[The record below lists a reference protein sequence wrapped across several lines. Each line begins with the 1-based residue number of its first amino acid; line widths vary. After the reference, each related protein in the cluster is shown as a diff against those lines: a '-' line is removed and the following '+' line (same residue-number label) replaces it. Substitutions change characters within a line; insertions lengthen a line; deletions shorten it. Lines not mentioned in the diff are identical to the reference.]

1 MVAACTTTASSTA
14 RSRPR
19 TTPTTRSGSPPEV
32 LDPEVDLLVA
42 LAAGGRV
49 LEFAIG
55 TGRAALPLADRGV
68 DVSGIELSQAMVS
81 ELRAKPG
88 GDDITVVIGD
98 MAIARVPGEFAVV
111 YLGFNTIMNLLTQ
124 AEQVACFENA
134 ARHLRP
140 GGVFV
145 VDVVVPQIQRLAP
158 GERHAVFDASEEH
171 IGIDE
176 YELAEQ
182 RSYSIHARPGRP
194 ITRTPFRYV
203 WPSELDLMAR
213 NRRDAAPA
221 SLGRLRPKPVHLDE
235 RTPRLGVG
243 TTGRIASAPMSLK
256 FGAFLA
262 PHHPLGESPTPPVA
276 ARPRP
281 RRTPRPARL
290 RRVLVR

>member
-1 MVAACTTTASSTA
+1 MHDDGMFDGTVA
-14 RSRPR
+14 
-19 TTPTTRSGSPPEV
+19 PTYDADHAERFSPEV
-32 LDPEVDLLVA
+32 LDPEVDLLA
-42 LAAGGRV
+42 ELAAGGRV

-55 TGRAALPLADRGV
+55 TGRAALPLAERGV
-68 DVSGIELSQAMVS
+68 VVSGIELSQAMVS

-98 MAIARVPGEFAVV
+98 MASARVPGEFAVV

-134 ARHLRP
+134 AGHLRP

-145 VDVVVPQIQRLAP
+145 VDVVVPKIQRLAP

-213 NRRDAAPA
+213 IA
-221 SLGRLRPKPVHLDE
+221 GMQLRHRWGDFD
-235 RTPRLGVG
+235 R
-243 TTGRIASAPMSLK
+243 
-256 FGAFLA
+256 
-262 PHHPLGESPTPPVA
+262 SPFTATSTRHVSVWE
-276 ARPRP
+276 
-281 RRTPRPARL
+281 RPAA
-290 RRVLVR
+290 